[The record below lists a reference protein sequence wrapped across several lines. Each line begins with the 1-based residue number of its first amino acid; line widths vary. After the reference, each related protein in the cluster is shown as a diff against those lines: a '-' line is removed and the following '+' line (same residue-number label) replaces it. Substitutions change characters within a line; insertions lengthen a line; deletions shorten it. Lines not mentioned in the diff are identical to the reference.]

1 MRLSHHGSDCRDSK
15 EILLDL
21 FQVVFSSLAEF
32 SGFWKLYIMF
42 PSNAEDA
49 AGHWSEYYN
58 AHSAPGLSYTINLLA
73 VAL

>member
-1 MRLSHHGSDCRDSK
+1 MGAIV
-15 EILLDL
+15 EIQRKYYLICFKL
-21 FQVVFSSLAEF
+21 FLAHWLTF
-32 SGFWKLYIMF
+32 LASGNFMF

-73 VAL
+73 VVL